1 MALGGHV
8 SAPVRLYRLV
18 AEYGV
23 ACYGPPVSCG
33 DQICMCFERV
43 SAWNFWHGVA
53 IAGALAKAWAD
64 GDMCG
69 YAEGYADG
77 CRDMS

>member
-1 MALGGHV
+1 
-8 SAPVRLYRLV
+8 VRDLK
-18 AEYGV
+18 A
-23 ACYGPPVSCG
+23 
-33 DQICMCFERV
+33 
-43 SAWNFWHGVA
+43 SAWIVPAIHAMWVRAGDPTTHAPPGYALDTVEILCNLGRNIA